1 MQKIQPQMRTL
12 QDKYKK
18 LKANDPRRAQ
28 LQTEMMGLYKE
39 HGVNPLGGCL
49 PLLLQLPVFY
59 GLYSM
64 LSISIELR
72 RAPWALWIK
81 DLSQA
86 DPYYVLPILLAVTM
100 FIIQKMTPTTVDPAQ
115 AKVMMIMP
123 FMFAFMF
130 LRAQAGLTLYWMAG
144 NVVGI
149 AQQMFINKYWSPQ
162 TESKLQAKNPSKSN
176 GDK

>member
-1 MQKIQPQMRTL
+1 MSVGSASYRMLKMQKIQPQMRTL

-28 LQTEMMGLYKE
+28 LQSEMMGLYKE

-64 LSISIELR
+64 LSISIEFR
-72 RAPWALWIK
+72 RAPWALWIT

-86 DPYYVLPILLAVTM
+86 DPYYVLPILLAVSM

-115 AKVMMIMP
+115 AKMMMIIQ
-123 FMFAFMF
+123 ATIS
-130 LRAQAGLTLYWMAG
+130 LTTVVLLAARAVNIL
-144 NVVGI
+144 
-149 AQQMFINKYWSPQ
+149 
-162 TESKLQAKNPSKSN
+162 
-176 GDK
+176 

>member
-1 MQKIQPQMRTL
+1 MCIRDSPQLSAVINYGWFEFISKPLLFVLLWIHSYIGNFGWSIIILTLAINLLLFPLKLKQQVSMLKMQKIQPQMRTL

-72 RAPWALWIK
+72 
-81 DLSQA
+81 SC
-86 DPYYVLPILLAVTM
+86 LLYT
-100 FIIQKMTPTTVDPAQ
+100 
-115 AKVMMIMP
+115 
-123 FMFAFMF
+123 
-130 LRAQAGLTLYWMAG
+130 
-144 NVVGI
+144 
-149 AQQMFINKYWSPQ
+149 SP
-162 TESKLQAKNPSKSN
+162 SPRDS
-176 GDK
+176 